1 MNIKIGNKKYG
12 AKGEYVGRPGILG
25 NPFPMRGENEREEV
39 CDSYE
44 SWFNGV
50 LGTPEVESELN
61 RLIDIY
67 KRDGELTLVCYCA
80 PKRCHALT
88 IKNEIERRLQEV
100 DFK

>member
-1 MNIKIGNKKYG
+1 MKKNR
-12 AKGEYVGRPGILG
+12 ASNTKQVQLELPT
-25 NPFPMRGENEREEV
+25 PFPFDIDPRKTKM
-39 CDSYE
+39 DDIA
-44 SWFNGV
+44 
-50 LGTPEVESELN
+50 EVESELK

-88 IKNEIERRLQEV
+88 IKNEIERRLQEA